1 MTAGS
6 SSGKKKDGGQKT
18 TKKYF
23 LNAERNCQLRSLNPA
38 KVSLKSEAEIKRF
51 SDKQRLKE
59 FVNTL

>member
-6 SSGKKKDGGQKT
+6 SAGKTDGGQKT
-18 TKKYF
+18 TQKHF
-23 LNAERNCQLRSLNPA
+23 LNAERNYQLRSLNPA